1 MIHILYA
8 IAAGMAVLAVFGY
21 CVQTRRVNALIV
33 ESNDL
38 LTRNV
43 QLGQRYRKLTA
54 SSQRLIADV
63 LELSRSSKE
72 TVISLELMTEKYKKL
87 TGDYCTLLESEH
99 KVIKSLCSN
108 SIRRGVIPL
117 DFDDPVTTETPVQ
130 KRATSILTRA
140 VSVTETKRFL
150 MSVARNPDNQLIDDN
165 PSP

>member
-43 QLGQRYRKLTA
+43 QLGQRYQKLTA

-87 TGDYCTLLESEH
+87 TGDYCTLLEHPPGSYPSGFRRSGH
-99 KVIKSLCSN
+99 HRNTGTKKSHQHTDS
-108 SIRRGVIPL
+108 RGLRHGNQTVL
-117 DFDDPVTTETPVQ
+117 N
-130 KRATSILTRA
+130 
-140 VSVTETKRFL
+140 VSG
-150 MSVARNPDNQLIDDN
+150 P
-165 PSP
+165 